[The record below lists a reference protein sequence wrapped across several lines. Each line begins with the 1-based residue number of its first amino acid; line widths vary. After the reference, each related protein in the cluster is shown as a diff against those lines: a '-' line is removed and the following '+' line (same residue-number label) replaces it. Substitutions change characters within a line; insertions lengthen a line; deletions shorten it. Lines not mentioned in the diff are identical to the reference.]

1 MKCYNCGAE
10 LSEVSFCTNCKRD
23 MSQYKK
29 IVYMSNRL
37 YNDGLEKAGVRD
49 LTGAIKSLRQSLRLN
64 KENIDARNLLGLIYF
79 EMGETAEA
87 LSEWVISSNFRDA
100 ENMASEYIGMIQEN
114 HTEFDVLRRSAKDYN
129 SALDMCRQGNKDLAT
144 IRLKKIVTAN
154 SRYIR
159 ARQLLTLLYMDAKDF
174 DKAEREISHC
184 LAIDRTN
191 TLSLRYLQMIQNMTD
206 PADSDRKSIFK
217 NDDEPVRR
225 IVDNE
230 LIIQPANVRDPKSGS
245 FGTIFNILIGLILG
259 LAVMYFLVLP
269 TRITA
274 VRDEVKENVTQLENN
289 LDKKN
294 ADYDALMQ
302 DLNEV
307 NAERIRLEETLAEYT
322 GEAGTLA
329 DIDKLIDT
337 AEKYVSGVD
346 VFEIGEDL
354 WNLSRDVDTHSM
366 SESCSAL
373 YDALLAAVSPQI
385 SGSIRAEA
393 FGYYYK
399 NDFENAS
406 VLLEKAYFFN
416 TEDSEAIYFAAVSY
430 YNAGDKVKA
439 KALYQYVVDTYPG
452 TYIQSQS
459 SLALEQIE
467 SENG

>member
-1 MKCYNCGAE
+1 
-10 LSEVSFCTNCKRD
+10 

-129 SALDMCRQGNKDLAT
+129 SALEMCRQGNKDLAA

-159 ARQLLTLLYMDAKDF
+159 AHQLLTLLYMDAKDF
-174 DKAEREISHC
+174 DKAEREISQC
-184 LAIDRTN
+184 LSIDKTN
-191 TLSLRYLQMIQNMTD
+191 TLSLRYLQMIQNMSD

-217 NDDEPVRR
+217 NDDEPVRK

-230 LIIQPANVRDPKSGS
+230 LIIQPAGVREPKSGS

-269 TRITA
+269 TKVTA
-274 VRDEVKENVTQLENN
+274 VRDEVKENITQLETS
-289 LDKKN
+289 LDRKN

-307 NAERIRLEETLAEYT
+307 NDERIRLEETLAEYT

-329 DIDKLIDT
+329 DIDKIIDT
-337 AEKYVSGVD
+337 AEKYVAGED
-346 VFEIGEDL
+346 VFVIGDEL
-354 WNLSRDVDTHSM
+354 WNISKEVDTHSL
-366 SESCSAL
+366 SESCSKL
-373 YDALLAAVSPQI
+373 YDSLLAAVSPQI
-385 SGSIRAEA
+385 ATSIRNEA

-416 TEDSEAIYFAAVSY
+416 EEDSEAIYFSAVSY
-430 YNAGDKVKA
+430 RNAGDKIKA
-439 KALYQYVVDTYPG
+439 KALFQYVVDNYPG
-452 TYIQSQS
+452 TYIESQS
-459 SLALEQIE
+459 AQALKEIE

>member
-10 LSEVSFCTNCKRD
+10 LSEVSFCTNCKKD
-23 MSQYKK
+23 MTLYKK

-49 LTGAIKSLRQSLRLN
+49 LTGAVKSLRQSLRLN

-79 EMGETAEA
+79 EMGETADA

-129 SALDMCRQGNKDLAT
+129 SALDMCKQGNKDLAT

-154 SRYIR
+154 SRYIK
-159 ARQLLTLLYMDAKDF
+159 AHQLLTLLYMDAKDF
-174 DKAEREISHC
+174 DRAEREISHC
-184 LAIDRTN
+184 LSIDRTN
-191 TLSLRYLQMIQNMTD
+191 TLSLRYLQMIQNMSD

-217 NDDEPVRR
+217 NDDEPVRK

-245 FGTIFNILIGLILG
+245 MGTIFNILIGLILG

-274 VRDEVKENVTQLENN
+274 VRDEVKENIAQLETN

-307 NAERIRLEETLAEYT
+307 NAERIRLEETLSEYT

-337 AEKYVSGVD
+337 AEKYVAGGD
-346 VFEIGEDL
+346 LFEIGEEL
-354 WNLSRDVDTHSM
+354 WNISRDVNPGSM

-385 SGSIRAEA
+385 ASSIRNEA

-416 TEDSEAIYFAAVSY
+416 EEDAEAIYFSAVSY
-430 YNAGDKVKA
+430 RNAGDKIKA
-439 KALYQYVVDTYPG
+439 KALFQYVVDTYPG
-452 TYIQSQS
+452 TYIESQS
-459 SLALEQIE
+459 SEALKELE

>member
-1 MKCYNCGAE
+1 MKCYNCGVE
-10 LSEVSFCTNCKRD
+10 LSEVSFCTNCKKD
-23 MSQYKK
+23 MTLYKK

-49 LTGAIKSLRQSLRLN
+49 LTGAVKSLRQSLRLN

-154 SRYIR
+154 SRYIK
-159 ARQLLTLLYMDAKDF
+159 AHQLLTLLYMDAKDF
-174 DKAEREISHC
+174 DRAEREISHC
-184 LAIDRTN
+184 LSIDRTN
-191 TLSLRYLQMIQNMTD
+191 TLSLRYLQMIQNMSD

-217 NDDEPVRR
+217 NDDEPVRK

-245 FGTIFNILIGLILG
+245 MGTIFNILIGLILG

-274 VRDEVKENVTQLENN
+274 VRDEVKENIAQLETN

-337 AEKYVSGVD
+337 AEKYVAGGD

-354 WNLSRDVDTHSM
+354 WNISRDVNPGSM

-373 YDALLAAVSPQI
+373 YDALMAAVSPQI
-385 SGSIRAEA
+385 ATSLRNEA

-416 TEDSEAIYFAAVSY
+416 EEDAEAIYFAAVSY
-430 YNAGDKVKA
+430 RNAGDKIKA
-439 KALYQYVVDTYPG
+439 KALFQYVVDTYPG
-452 TYIQSQS
+452 TYIESQS
-459 SLALEQIE
+459 SIALKELE
-467 SENG
+467 SEYG

>member
-1 MKCYNCGAE
+1 
-10 LSEVSFCTNCKRD
+10 

-129 SALDMCRQGNKDLAT
+129 SALEMCRQGNKDLAA

-159 ARQLLTLLYMDAKDF
+159 AHQLLTLLYMDAKDF
-174 DKAEREISHC
+174 DKAEREISQC
-184 LAIDRTN
+184 LSIDRTN
-191 TLSLRYLQMIQNMTD
+191 TLSLRYLQMIQNMSD

-217 NDDEPVRR
+217 NDDEPVRK

-230 LIIQPANVRDPKSGS
+230 LIIQPANVRDPKNGS

-269 TRITA
+269 TKVTA
-274 VRDEVKENVTQLENN
+274 VRDEVKENITQLETS
-289 LDKKN
+289 LDRKN

-307 NAERIRLEETLAEYT
+307 NDERIRLEETLAEYT

-329 DIDKLIDT
+329 DIDKIIDT
-337 AEKYVSGVD
+337 AEKYVAGED
-346 VFEIGEDL
+346 VFVIGDDL
-354 WNLSRDVDTHSM
+354 WNISKEVDTHSL
-366 SESCSAL
+366 SDSCSKL
-373 YDALLAAVSPQI
+373 YDSLLAAVSPQI
-385 SGSIRAEA
+385 ATSIRNEA

-416 TEDSEAIYFAAVSY
+416 EEDSEAIYFSAVSY
-430 YNAGDKVKA
+430 RNAGDKIKA
-439 KALYQYVVDTYPG
+439 KALFQYVVDNYPG
-452 TYIQSQS
+452 TYIESQS
-459 SLALEQIE
+459 AQALKEIE

>member
-1 MKCYNCGAE
+1 
-10 LSEVSFCTNCKRD
+10 
-23 MSQYKK
+23 MS
-29 IVYMSNRL
+29 
-37 YNDGLEKAGVRD
+37 
-49 LTGAIKSLRQSLRLN
+49 
-64 KENIDARNLLGLIYF
+64 
-79 EMGETAEA
+79 
-87 LSEWVISSNFRDA
+87 
-100 ENMASEYIGMIQEN
+100 
-114 HTEFDVLRRSAKDYN
+114 
-129 SALDMCRQGNKDLAT
+129 
-144 IRLKKIVTAN
+144 
-154 SRYIR
+154 
-159 ARQLLTLLYMDAKDF
+159 
-174 DKAEREISHC
+174 
-184 LAIDRTN
+184 
-191 TLSLRYLQMIQNMTD
+191 D

-217 NDDEPVRR
+217 NDDEPVRK

-245 FGTIFNILIGLILG
+245 MGTIFNILIGLILG

-274 VRDEVKENVTQLENN
+274 VRDEVKENIAQLETN

-337 AEKYVSGVD
+337 AEKYVAGGD

-354 WNLSRDVDTHSM
+354 WNISRDVNPGSM

-373 YDALLAAVSPQI
+373 YDALMAAVSPQI
-385 SGSIRAEA
+385 ATSLRNEA

-416 TEDSEAIYFAAVSY
+416 EEDAEAIYFAAVSY
-430 YNAGDKVKA
+430 RNAGDKIKA
-439 KALYQYVVDTYPG
+439 KALFQYVVDTYPG
-452 TYIQSQS
+452 TYIESQS
-459 SLALEQIE
+459 SIALKELE

>member
-1 MKCYNCGAE
+1 
-10 LSEVSFCTNCKRD
+10 

-129 SALDMCRQGNKDLAT
+129 SALEMCRQGNKDLAT

-159 ARQLLTLLYMDAKDF
+159 AHQLLTLLYMDAKDF
-174 DKAEREISHC
+174 DKAEREISQC
-184 LAIDRTN
+184 LSIDKTN
-191 TLSLRYLQMIQNMTD
+191 TLSLRYLQMIQNMSD

-217 NDDEPVRR
+217 NDDEPVRK

-230 LIIQPANVRDPKSGS
+230 LIIQPAGVREPKNGS

-269 TRITA
+269 TKVTA
-274 VRDEVKENVTQLENN
+274 VRDEVKENITQLETS
-289 LDKKN
+289 LDRKN

-307 NAERIRLEETLAEYT
+307 NEERIRLEETLAEYT

-329 DIDKLIDT
+329 DIDKIIDT
-337 AEKYVSGVD
+337 AEKYVAGED
-346 VFEIGEDL
+346 VFVIGDDL
-354 WNLSRDVDTHSM
+354 WNISKEVDTHSL
-366 SESCSAL
+366 SESCSKL
-373 YDALLAAVSPQI
+373 YDSLLAAVSPQI
-385 SGSIRAEA
+385 ATSIRNEA

-399 NDFENAS
+399 EDYENAS

-416 TEDSEAIYFAAVSY
+416 EDDSEAIYFSAVSY
-430 YNAGDKVKA
+430 MKAGDKIKA
-439 KALYQYVVDTYPG
+439 KALFQYVVDNYPG
-452 TYIQSQS
+452 TYIESQS
-459 SLALEQIE
+459 AQALKEIE